1 MTKTISPATTA
12 KRMLVSID
20 LRSMSVY
27 DEDGRDAYLRTFA
40 TSGRENEA
48 NVVFVN
54 RSLCNVDGFELYGE
68 LLSFFATPV
77 SEGSQRG

>member
-27 DEDGRDAYLRTFA
+27 DENGRDACLRMLDV
-40 TSGRENEA
+40 RQDDQA